1 MHKSVLK
8 EEILEFFRDG
18 KYFSDVTIGT
28 GGHTLGILEINKD
41 AFVLGLDIHLPSLRI
56 AERNLNKFKERVIL
70 RNENFINLKK
80 VLKEIGWNG
89 LDGILADL
97 GISSYELE
105 ESGLGFSFKK
115 NEELNMN
122 LSGRGKKA
130 KDFLNYSTKR
140 EIEKILKEYG
150 EEPKAKKISEKI
162 IEERKKKKIENTF
175 DLVGIILK
183 VKRRNPY
190 KNIHPATQTFMALR
204 IAVNKELENLKNFI
218 PNAIEV
224 LKGGGKLLIVSFHSL
239 EDRIVKNLFKKYSGK
254 CICLNPNL
262 CICNPE
268 KKGKILTKKPICPS
282 LKEIEENPLSR
293 SAKLRVFER
302 L

>member
-8 EEILEFFRDG
+8 EEILDFFKEG

-28 GGHTLGILEINKD
+28 GGHTVGILEKNKN
-41 AFVLGLDIHLPSLRI
+41 AMVLGLDLHLPSLKI
-56 AERNLNKFKERVIL
+56 AEKNLSKFKDRIIL

-80 VLKEIGWNG
+80 ILKEIGWDG
-89 LDGILADL
+89 LDGVLADL

-105 ESGLGFSFKK
+105 ESGLGFSFRK

-122 LSGRGKKA
+122 LSLKGKKA
-130 KDFLNYSTKR
+130 KDFLNCCTKE

-150 EEPKAKKISEKI
+150 EEPQAKKISEKI
-162 IEERKKKKIENTF
+162 VEERKKKKIENTF
-175 DLVGIILK
+175 DLVDIILK
-183 VKRRNPY
+183 VKRRSPF
-190 KNIHPATQTFMALR
+190 KKIHPATQTFMALR
-204 IAVNKELENLKNFI
+204 IAVNNELENLKNFI
-218 PNAIEV
+218 PSAIEV
-224 LKGGGKLLIVSFHSL
+224 LNRGGKLLIVSFHSL

-254 CICLNPNL
+254 CICLNRNL
-262 CICNPE
+262 CVCNPE
-268 KKGKILTKKPICPS
+268 KKGKVLTKKPICPS